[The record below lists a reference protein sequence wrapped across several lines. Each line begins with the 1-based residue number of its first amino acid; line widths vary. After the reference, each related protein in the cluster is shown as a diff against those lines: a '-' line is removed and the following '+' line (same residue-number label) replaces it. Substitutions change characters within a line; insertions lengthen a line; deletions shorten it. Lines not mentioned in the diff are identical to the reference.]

1 MAIIDGKTESIISEN
16 VDQVPKIGEWL
27 RGTDVEVALTE
38 LRAAEIIKD
47 FPKEEIKILKR
58 NLARVMNT

>member
-1 MAIIDGKTESIISEN
+1 
-16 VDQVPKIGEWL
+16 
-27 RGTDVEVALTE
+27 LTE
-38 LRAAEIIKD
+38 LRAAEIVKG